1 MNSLTNLN
9 KVFIPNTLDGI
20 NIISDEVST
29 SALLVN
35 GSNKMLA
42 DLNMNTH
49 KIKNLGSGT
58 LTNDAIN
65 LGQMLNVSSSSALY
79 ASSISSSS
87 FIYSNSVS
95 SSSRLYSNTVS
106 SSSFLFTSTQSAL
119 KVNKAGDIM
128 TGALVVNYVNASLD
142 IRSTQENQNSILY
155 LSNPYSNQSGLKN
168 SNNCEWNTKLE

>member
-29 SALLVN
+29 SALLVD

-65 LGQMLNVSSSSALY
+65 LGQLYGVSRVTKIYSDSVSTFSFIY
-79 ASSISSSS
+79 ANSISSLSY
-87 FIYSNSVS
+87 I
-95 SSSRLYSNTVS
+95 
-106 SSSFLFTSTQSAL
+106 FTT
-119 KVNKAGDIM
+119 
-128 TGALVVNYVNASLD
+128 T
-142 IRSTQENQNSILY
+142 
-155 LSNPYSNQSGLKN
+155 
-168 SNNCEWNTKLE
+168 